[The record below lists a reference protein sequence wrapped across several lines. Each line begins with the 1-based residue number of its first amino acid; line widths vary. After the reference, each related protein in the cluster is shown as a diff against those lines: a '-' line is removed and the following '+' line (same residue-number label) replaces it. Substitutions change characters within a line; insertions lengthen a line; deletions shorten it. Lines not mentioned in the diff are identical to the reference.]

1 MILTLWNSWISLK
14 TCTQN
19 KCSFF
24 CSHDQLN
31 IQFIGKLVIFS
42 SEWIK
47 WIQFWCFRLRYHS
60 KWDSNV
66 WMWKCSPASAW
77 MRFYLP
83 GKWCDLFGF
92 SLSLVLSSWQF
103 FDSYLQFDFFFK
115 FFAIFFCLFSVFHS
129 VFWFCLYFYVQ
140 LGVYIYILILLL
152 LFKFF
157 L

>member
-1 MILTLWNSWISLK
+1 MIPTLWNSWISLK

-77 MRFYLP
+77 MRFYVP

-115 FFAIFFCLFSVFHS
+115 FFAIFFLFVFGFSFGFLILSVFLCTT
-129 VFWFCLYFYVQ
+129 WC
-140 LGVYIYILILLL
+140 VYIYTNIAIII
-152 LFKFF
+152 
-157 L
+157 